1 MLLLAG
7 VLICVVGGIIGQ
19 HYRGRFLAGFTLS
32 LLLGV
37 FGWALVLL
45 FSDRRRRCQFCR
57 EVIDESA
64 TRCPHCQADL
74 VTRSQPAPETAG
86 S

>member
-1 MLLLAG
+1 MLILAA

-19 HYRGRFLAGFTLS
+19 HYRGRFLAGFVLS

-45 FSDRRRRCQFCR
+45 FSDHRRKCPFCR
-57 EVIDESA
+57 EVIDKAA
-64 TRCPHCQADL
+64 TRCRYCQSDL
-74 VTRSQPAPETAG
+74 RVGNQPAPGATG